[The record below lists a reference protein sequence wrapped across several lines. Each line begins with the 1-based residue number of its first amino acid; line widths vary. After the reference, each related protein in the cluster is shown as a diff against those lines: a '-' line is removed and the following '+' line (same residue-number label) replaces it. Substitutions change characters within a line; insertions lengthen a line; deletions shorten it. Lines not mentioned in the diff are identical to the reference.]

1 MNRRPLLWSAL
12 AIAAL
17 MAISVATVIAG
28 STSPGSTGTSGTD
41 SHDRRTPRPT
51 STPLPTSTPQP
62 TPTPTPTSTPTPQ
75 PTPTPAPNAL
85 QITTTS
91 MPNGNVGTFYGNFI
105 TSSGGQGTPHTFKLI
120 AGRMPAGLTMATDFG
135 VQSTS
140 VTGTPTT
147 VETQTF
153 TVQVR
158 DQSGNTATKVLSITI
173 DPPRPLVITNQSS
186 TLASGTRGSSY
197 AASLF
202 ADGGIKP
209 YTWAIV
215 AGQLPPG
222 LNLSGNRIQGAPTT
236 TGTFTF
242 TARVRDS
249 GSQEATREFSITVT

>member
-1 MNRRPLLWSAL
+1 
-12 AIAAL
+12 
-17 MAISVATVIAG
+17 
-28 STSPGSTGTSGTD
+28 
-41 SHDRRTPRPT
+41 
-51 STPLPTSTPQP
+51 
-62 TPTPTPTSTPTPQ
+62 
-75 PTPTPAPNAL
+75 
-85 QITTTS
+85 

-105 TSSGGQGTPHTFKLI
+105 TSSGGQSTPHTFKLI
-120 AGRMPAGLTMATDFG
+120 AGRLPAGLTMATDFG
-135 VQSTS
+135 VNSTS

-186 TLASGTRGSSY
+186 TLPSGTRGSSY
-197 AASLF
+197 TASLF

-209 YTWAIV
+209 YTWSIV

-222 LNLSGNRIQGAPTT
+222 LGLSGNRIQGTPTT
-236 TGTFTF
+236 AGTFTF

-249 GSQEATREFSITVT
+249 GGQEATKEFSITVT

>member
-1 MNRRPLLWSAL
+1 
-12 AIAAL
+12 
-17 MAISVATVIAG
+17 
-28 STSPGSTGTSGTD
+28 
-41 SHDRRTPRPT
+41 
-51 STPLPTSTPQP
+51 
-62 TPTPTPTSTPTPQ
+62 
-75 PTPTPAPNAL
+75 
-85 QITTTS
+85 
-91 MPNGNVGTFYGNFI
+91 MPNGNVGTSYGNFI
-105 TSSGGQGTPHTFKLI
+105 TSSGGQGTPHTFRLL

-147 VETQTF
+147 VESQAF

-186 TLASGTRGSSY
+186 TLAPGTRGSPY
-197 AASLF
+197 ATSLF

-222 LNLSGNRIQGAPTT
+222 LTLSGNRIQGTPTT
-236 TGTFTF
+236 AGTFAF
-242 TARVRDS
+242 TARARDS
-249 GSQEATREFSITVT
+249 GGQEATRQFSITVG